1 MNKTKT
7 KPGQILIWQQIPK
20 LTNIAILMKFK
31 IHISQPIAKFYS
43 HNKAEIKPDTVWQD
57 KFDTIFCYQKT
68 LKYFNPNKVGLIEGR
83 FFGGGGVGVQF
94 DASFIFQEEFI

>member
-43 HNKAEIKPDTVWQD
+43 LNKAEIKPDTV
-57 KFDTIFCYQKT
+57 
-68 LKYFNPNKVGLIEGR
+68 
-83 FFGGGGVGVQF
+83 
-94 DASFIFQEEFI
+94 